1 MSGKSV
7 ETVGF
12 KTLFLYLYKLKIA
25 IFSDCA
31 ISKENRPLQSVNFY
45 TKYVTMQKVGIF
57 FGSSTGNTE
66 AVANTL
72 KEKLGEAEVF
82 DVSSVKPE
90 KMAEFANIILGTS
103 TWGVGDLQD
112 DMLEFAEGIAGVDLK
127 GKVVA
132 IFGLGDQSGYGD
144 TYCDGMGELYEKVKG
159 KGCKVVGFVS
169 TEGYDF
175 ASSRAADGN
184 EFVGLALDVANQD
197 DLTEGRI
204 DAWVAELKKQF
215 V

>member
-1 MSGKSV
+1 M
-7 ETVGF
+7 
-12 KTLFLYLYKLKIA
+12 
-25 IFSDCA
+25 
-31 ISKENRPLQSVNFY
+31 
-45 TKYVTMQKVGIF
+45 
-57 FGSSTGNTE
+57 
-66 AVANTL
+66 
-72 KEKLGEAEVF
+72 
-82 DVSSVKPE
+82 
-90 KMAEFANIILGTS
+90 
-103 TWGVGDLQD
+103 GD
-112 DMLEFAEGIAGVDLK
+112 
-127 GKVVA
+127 
-132 IFGLGDQSGYGD
+132 
-144 TYCDGMGELYEKVKG
+144 LYEKVKG